1 MRCGRL
7 PARGTRVTSRPAA
20 RVLPSHRRSAR
31 PSGRSHDRRRRRYA
45 RLRRP
50 SRRRV
55 MPAFTGHTDLAGY
68 LRALWRWKFLFLAC
82 VVAVPAVALVIAL
95 RQQETYRSTALVGVG
110 QTTVNVGSLG
120 NGTSFSTS
128 NVNAIAELVPTT
140 PVADVAA
147 GLMHPRADPAQVAGE
162 VSAVGDQTTN
172 FIRISA
178 QDPDPQRAAD
188 IANAFAQAISLN
200 RRRAAIGEIDGAI
213 AGLQAQLARLAP
225 GDRAARPALVQ
236 QINQLSAARSTQGS
250 NAAILQPAAPAA
262 TPAGTGLRRSLELA
276 VVIGL
281 LLGFGAVVLAEN
293 GDRRLRV
300 PDELEAMAEAPLLA
314 TIAPTAF
321 SSRLETG
328 RQDDEAFYM
337 LHAAL
342 TYFNAERPLQSVIVA
357 SPGEKEGKTTVATRL
372 ALAAASAGLRVVLVD
387 GDLRRGQVA
396 VRLGIDRR
404 PGLAAVLAGE
414 RSVAD
419 ALVEHPLHG
428 SGAGHLA
435 VLPAGP
441 PPSNPSAL
449 ISSERMPLVLRQL
462 EAESQIV
469 IVDTP
474 AALAVGDP
482 LPLMS
487 SVSGVILVARV
498 GRSSRRAV
506 QRLQRMIADTRGTLL
521 GVVATGVTRGSGY
534 YEGYSPKYYADVK
547 TNGANGRGPLQPGED
562 AAGAEPAASPTPRE

>member
-1 MRCGRL
+1 M
-7 PARGTRVTSRPAA
+7 
-20 RVLPSHRRSAR
+20 
-31 PSGRSHDRRRRRYA
+31 
-45 RLRRP
+45 
-50 SRRRV
+50 
-55 MPAFTGHTDLAGY
+55 TGHTDLAGY

-82 VVAVPAVALVIAL
+82 VVAVVATAALLAL
-95 RQQETYRSTALVGVG
+95 RQPDTYRSTALVGVG
-110 QTTVNVGSLG
+110 QTTVNAAPLG
-120 NGTSFSTS
+120 AGGSFSTT
-128 NVNAIAELVPTT
+128 NVDAIAELITTT
-140 PVADVAA
+140 PVANIAA
-147 GLMHPRADPAQVAGE
+147 GLMHPPGDPAQVAGE
-162 VSAVGDQTTN
+162 VSAVADRTTN

-178 QDPDPQRAAD
+178 EDRSAQRAAG
-188 IANAFAQAISLN
+188 IANAFAKAISTN
-200 RRRAAIGEIDGAI
+200 RQKAAIDELDGAI
-213 AGLQAQLARLAP
+213 AGVQAQLAGLGRN
-225 GDRAARPALVQ
+225 DRAAKPGLLQ
-236 QINQLSAARSTQGS
+236 QIHQLRAARSTQGS
-250 NAAILQPAAPAA
+250 TAAILEPATPAA

-281 LLGFGAVVLAEN
+281 LLGFGAVMLAEN
-293 GDRRLRV
+293 GDRRIRV

-314 TIAPTAF
+314 TIAPSAF

-342 TYFNAERPLQSVIVA
+342 TYFNAERPLRSVIVA
-357 SPGEKEGKTTVATRL
+357 SPGEKEGKTTVAVRL

-396 VRLGIDRR
+396 VRLGIERQ
-404 PGLAAVLAGE
+404 PGLGAVLAGE

-419 ALVEHPLHG
+419 ALVEHPLSR
-428 SGAGHLA
+428 SGAGHLV

-441 PPSNPSAL
+441 PPPNPSAL

-462 EAESQIV
+462 EAESQVV

-487 SVSGVILVARV
+487 SVSGVILIARV

-521 GVVATGVTRGSGY
+521 GVVATGVTRASGY
-534 YEGYSPKYYADVK
+534 YEGYSPKYYANVEPNGANGA
-547 TNGANGRGPLQPGED
+547 NGANGRGRPHPERAAPGD
-562 AAGAEPAASPTPRE
+562 EPVVHPK